1 MSHDR
6 FFRREMTRRDFLWLS
21 GIAGAA
27 VTLPQLSGCATDPIT
42 GQQVLVGMSEQDE
55 LAVDRKHSPQQFS
68 ADYGAVQDPAL
79 NRYVNEVEKSLA
91 AGTHRPDVPY
101 NARVVNANYIN
112 AYTFPGGSMAC
123 TRGIL
128 LDMDSEDELAALL
141 GHETGHVNARHSAKQ
156 AGRGMIAQA
165 GAMAVNVA
173 VAMSDYRGAA
183 PLANIASQV
192 GASALL
198 AGYSRNDERQ
208 ADALGLDYMTRA
220 GYNPDGMVNLM
231 DMLRSQHKEQPSL
244 LQTMFSSHPMSDE
257 RYATAERE
265 AHDAY
270 GSFRGKKLSRERYMD
285 HTAGLRT
292 IAPAIKAQQE
302 GESLMA
308 KKSLDDA
315 ETRFAR
321 SLKLAPDDYCGNVL
335 MGKCLLAQKQYNDAD
350 RHFSRASEI
359 YPGEGQAIYQRG
371 VSKLALGRGPE
382 ALAAF
387 NAYDRTL
394 PGNPTTLFLKGVAY
408 ETMQDKRA
416 ASQHYAAY
424 IRTGNKDAQ
433 AQFAFQRLQ
442 AWGVVKK
449 Q

>member
-6 FFRREMTRRDFLWLS
+6 FFRREMSRRDFLWLS

-55 LAVDRKHSPQQFS
+55 IGVDRKHSPQQFS
-68 ADYGAVQDPAL
+68 ADYGAVQDPEL
-79 NRYVNEVEKSLA
+79 NRYVNEVERSLA
-91 AGTHRPDVPY
+91 KNTHRPDVPY

-231 DMLRSQHKEQPSL
+231 DMLRSQHKEKPSL

-257 RYATAERE
+257 RYDTAQRE
-265 AHDAY
+265 ATDAY
-270 GSFRGKKLSRERYMD
+270 GSYRGKALSHERYMD
-285 HTAGLRT
+285 HTAGLRR
-292 IAPAIKAQQE
+292 IAPSIKAQQE

-308 KKSLDDA
+308 KKSLDEA
-315 ETRFAR
+315 ETRFDKA
-321 SLKLAPDDYCGNVL
+321 LKVAPDDYCGNVL
-335 MGKCLLAQKQYNDAD
+335 MGKCLLAQKEYASAD
-350 RHFSRASEI
+350 RHFSRATEI
-359 YPGEGQAIYQRG
+359 YPGEGQAMYQRG

-387 NAYDRTL
+387 NAYDQVL
-394 PGNPTTLFLKGVAY
+394 PGNATTLFLKGVAY

-424 IRTGNKDAQ
+424 IRSGQKDAQ

-442 AWGVVKK
+442 AWGMVK
-449 Q
+449 

>member
-6 FFRREMTRRDFLWLS
+6 FFRGEMSRRDFLWLS
-21 GIAGAA
+21 GVAGAA
-27 VTLPQLSGCATDPIT
+27 VVLPALSGCATDPIT
-42 GQQVLVGMSEQDE
+42 GQQVLVGLSEQDE
-55 LAVDRKHSPQQFS
+55 IGIDRKHSPQQFS
-68 ADYGAVQDPAL
+68 ADYGALQDPEL
-79 NRYVNEVEKSLA
+79 NRYVNDLELSLA
-91 AGTHRPDVPY
+91 RHTHRPQVPY
-101 NARVVNANYIN
+101 SARVVNANYIN

-123 TRGIL
+123 TRGIM

-156 AGRGMIAQA
+156 AGRGMVAQA

-183 PLANIASQV
+183 PLANIATQV

-208 ADALGLDYMTRA
+208 ADALGMEYMTRA

-231 DMLRSQHKEQPSL
+231 DMLRSQHREKPSL

-257 RYATAERE
+257 RYATAQRE
-265 AHDAY
+265 ATDAY
-270 GSFRGKKLSRERYMD
+270 GSYRGKKLSRERYMD
-285 HTAGLRT
+285 HTAGLRR
-292 IAPAIKAQQE
+292 IAPAVKAQQE

-308 KKSLDDA
+308 KKSLDEA
-315 ETRFAR
+315 EARFGQA
-321 SLKLAPDDYCGNVL
+321 LKMAPDDYCGNVL
-335 MGKCLLAQKQYNDAD
+335 MGKCLLAQKQYADAD
-350 RHFSRASEI
+350 RHFSRATEI
-359 YPGEGQAIYQRG
+359 YPGEGQALYQKG
-371 VSKLALGRGPE
+371 VSRLALGRGPE

-387 NAYDRTL
+387 NAYDKAL
-394 PGNPTTLFLKGVAY
+394 PGNATTLFLKGVAY
-408 ETMQDKRA
+408 ETMQDRRA

-424 IRTGNKDAQ
+424 IRSGQKDAQ

-442 AWGVVKK
+442 SWGMVK
-449 Q
+449 

>member
-27 VTLPQLSGCATDPIT
+27 VTLPQLTGCATDPIT

-55 LAVDRKHSPQQFS
+55 LGIDRKHSPQQFS
-68 ADYGAVQDPAL
+68 ADYGAVQDPEL
-79 NRYVNEVEKSLA
+79 NRYVNEVERSLA
-91 AGTHRPDVPY
+91 KNTHRPDVPY

-231 DMLRSQHKEQPSL
+231 DMLRSQHKEKPSL

-257 RYATAERE
+257 RYATAQRE
-265 AHDAY
+265 ATDAY
-270 GSFRGKKLSRERYMD
+270 GSYRGKALSRERYMD
-285 HTAGLRT
+285 HTASLRRL
-292 IAPAIKAQQE
+292 APAIKAQQE

-308 KKSLDDA
+308 KKSLDEA
-315 ETRFAR
+315 ESRFDKA
-321 SLKLAPDDYCGNVL
+321 LKVAPDDYCGNVL
-335 MGKCLLAQKQYNDAD
+335 MGKCLLAQKEYANAD

-387 NAYDRTL
+387 NAYDQVL
-394 PGNPTTLFLKGVAY
+394 PGNATTLFLKGVAY

-424 IRTGNKDAQ
+424 IRSGQKDAQ

-442 AWGVVKK
+442 AWGMVK
-449 Q
+449 

>member
-6 FFRREMTRRDFLWLS
+6 FYRREMSRRDFLWLS

-27 VTLPQLSGCATDPIT
+27 VTLPLLGGCATDPIT
-42 GQQVLVGMSEQDE
+42 GEQVLVGMSEEGE
-55 LAVDRKHSPQQFS
+55 LGIDRQHAPKQFS
-68 ADYGAVQDPAL
+68 ADYGAVQDEAL
-79 NRYVNEVEKSLA
+79 NRYVNNLELSL
-91 AGTHRPDVPY
+91 GKTTHRPEVPY

-165 GAMAVNVA
+165 GAVAVNVA

-183 PLANIASQV
+183 PLANIATQV
-192 GASALL
+192 GSSALL
-198 AGYSRNDERQ
+198 AGYSRADERQ
-208 ADALGLDYMTRA
+208 ADALGMEYMTKA

-231 DMLRSQHKEQPSL
+231 DMLRSQNKEKPSL

-257 RYATAERE
+257 RYATAQRE
-265 AHDAY
+265 ALDSY
-270 GSFRGKKLSRERYMD
+270 GSLRSKKLMRERYMD
-285 HTAGLRT
+285 NTASLRR
-292 IAPAIKAQQE
+292 IAPAIKSQQE

-308 KKSLDDA
+308 KKSIEQA
-315 ETRFAR
+315 ETSFSKA
-321 SLKLAPDDYCGNVL
+321 LAAAPDDYCGNVL
-335 MGKCLLAQKQYNDAD
+335 MGKCLIAQKQYEDAD
-350 RHFSRASEI
+350 RHFARAAQV
-359 YPGEGQAIYQRG
+359 YPGEGQAMYQRG
-371 VSKLALGRGPE
+371 ISKLALGRAPE

-387 NAYDRTL
+387 DAYDRVL
-394 PGNPTTLFLKGVAY
+394 PGNASTLFLKGVAY
-408 ETMQDKRA
+408 ETMQDKRN

-424 IRTGNKDAQ
+424 IRSGNKDPQ
-433 AQFAFQRLQ
+433 AQFAYQRLQ
-442 AWGVVKK
+442 HWGLVK
-449 Q
+449 

>member
-6 FFRREMTRRDFLWLS
+6 FFRREMSRRDFLWLS

-27 VTLPQLSGCATDPIT
+27 VTLPALTGCATDPIT
-42 GQQVLVGMSEQDE
+42 GRKVLVGMSEQE
-55 LAVDRKHSPQQFS
+55 EIGIDRKHSAQQFS
-68 ADYGAVQDPAL
+68 ADYGAVQDAEL
-79 NRYVNEVEKSLA
+79 NRYVNEVEQSLA
-91 AGTHRPDVPY
+91 KGTHRPDVPY
-101 NARVVNANYIN
+101 SARVVNANYIN

-165 GAMAVNVA
+165 GALAVNVA

-198 AGYSRNDERQ
+198 AGYSRADERQ

-265 AHDAY
+265 AQDAY

-285 HTAGLRT
+285 RTAGLRR
-292 IAPAIKAQQE
+292 IAPAIKSQQD
-302 GESLMA
+302 GETLMA
-308 KKSLDDA
+308 KKSLDEA
-315 ETRFAR
+315 EKRFAR
-321 SLKLAPDDYCGNVL
+321 ALEVAPDDYCGHVL
-335 MGKCLLAQKQYNDAD
+335 MGKCLLAQKEYANAD
-350 RHFSRASEI
+350 RHFSRATEI
-359 YPGEGQAIYQRG
+359 YPGEGQAMYQRG
-371 VSKLALGRGPE
+371 VSKLALGRAPE

-387 NAYDRTL
+387 NAYDKAL

-424 IRTGNKDAQ
+424 IRSGNKDAQ

-442 AWGVVKK
+442 AWGMVK
-449 Q
+449 

>member
-27 VTLPQLSGCATDPIT
+27 VTLPQLTGCATDPIT

-55 LAVDRKHSPQQFS
+55 LGIDRKHSPQQFS
-68 ADYGAVQDPAL
+68 ADYGAVQDPEL
-79 NRYVNEVEKSLA
+79 NRYVNEVERSLA
-91 AGTHRPDVPY
+91 KNTHRPDVPY

-231 DMLRSQHKEQPSL
+231 DMLRSQHKEKPSL

-257 RYATAERE
+257 RYATAQRE
-265 AHDAY
+265 ATDAY
-270 GSFRGKKLSRERYMD
+270 GSYRGKALSRERYMD
-285 HTAGLRT
+285 HTASLRRL
-292 IAPAIKAQQE
+292 APAIKAQQE

-308 KKSLDDA
+308 KKSLDEA
-315 ETRFAR
+315 ESRFDKA
-321 SLKLAPDDYCGNVL
+321 LKVAPDDYCGNVL
-335 MGKCLLAQKQYNDAD
+335 MGKCLLAQKEYANAD

-359 YPGEGQAIYQRG
+359 YPGEGQAMYQRG

-387 NAYDRTL
+387 NAYDQVL
-394 PGNPTTLFLKGVAY
+394 PGNATTLFLKGVAY

-424 IRTGNKDAQ
+424 IRSGQKDAQ

-442 AWGVVKK
+442 AWGMVK
-449 Q
+449 

>member
-27 VTLPQLSGCATDPIT
+27 VTLPQLTGCATDPIT

-55 LAVDRKHSPQQFS
+55 LGIDRKHSPQQFS
-68 ADYGAVQDPAL
+68 ADYGAVQDPEL
-79 NRYVNEVEKSLA
+79 NRYVNEVERSLA
-91 AGTHRPDVPY
+91 KNTHRPDVPY

-231 DMLRSQHKEQPSL
+231 DMLRSQHKEKPSL

-257 RYATAERE
+257 RYATAQRE
-265 AHDAY
+265 ATDAY
-270 GSFRGKKLSRERYMD
+270 GSYRGKALSRERYMD
-285 HTAGLRT
+285 HTASLRKL
-292 IAPAIKAQQE
+292 APAIKAQQE

-308 KKSLDDA
+308 KKSLDEA
-315 ETRFAR
+315 ESRFDKA
-321 SLKLAPDDYCGNVL
+321 LKVAPDDYCGNVL
-335 MGKCLLAQKQYNDAD
+335 MGKCLLAQKEYANAD

-359 YPGEGQAIYQRG
+359 YPGEGQAMYQRG

-387 NAYDRTL
+387 NAYDQVL
-394 PGNPTTLFLKGVAY
+394 PGNATTLFLKGVAY

-424 IRTGNKDAQ
+424 IRSGQKDAQ

-442 AWGVVKK
+442 AWGMVK
-449 Q
+449 

>member
-6 FFRREMTRRDFLWLS
+6 FFRRVMSRRDFLWLS

-42 GQQVLVGMSEQDE
+42 GQQVLVGLSEQDE
-55 LAVDRKHSPQQFS
+55 IGIDRKHSPQQFS
-68 ADYGAVQDPAL
+68 SDYGAVQDAEL
-79 NRYVNEVEKSLA
+79 NRYVNDLELSLA
-91 AGTHRPDVPY
+91 KHTHRPDVPY
-101 NARVVNANYIN
+101 SARVVNANYIN

-123 TRGIL
+123 TRGIM

-156 AGRGMIAQA
+156 AGRTMMAQV
-165 GAMAVNVA
+165 GATAVNVA

-183 PLANIASQV
+183 PLANIATQV

-198 AGYSRNDERQ
+198 AGYSRADERQ
-208 ADALGLDYMTRA
+208 ADALGMEYMTRA

-231 DMLRSQHKEQPSL
+231 DMLRSQHKEKPSL

-265 AHDAY
+265 ALDTY
-270 GSFRGKKLSRERYMD
+270 GSLRNKKLSRERYMD
-285 HTAGLRT
+285 HTAGLRKL
-292 IAPAIKAQQE
+292 APAIKSQQE

-315 ETRFAR
+315 ETRFAQ
-321 SLKLAPDDYCGNVL
+321 SLKVAPDDYCGNVL
-335 MGKCLLAQKQYNDAD
+335 MGKCLLAQKQYADAD
-350 RHFSRASEI
+350 RHFARAAEV
-359 YPGEGQAIYQRG
+359 YPGEGQAMYQRG
-371 VSKLALGRGPE
+371 VSKLALGRAPE

-387 NAYDRTL
+387 NAYDRVL

-424 IRTGNKDAQ
+424 IRSGSKDAQ
-433 AQFAFQRLQ
+433 AKFAYQRLQ
-442 AWGVVKK
+442 AWGVVK
-449 Q
+449 

>member
-27 VTLPQLSGCATDPIT
+27 VTLPQLTGCATDPIT

-55 LAVDRKHSPQQFS
+55 LGIDRKHSPQQFS
-68 ADYGAVQDPAL
+68 ADYGAVQDPEL
-79 NRYVNEVEKSLA
+79 NRYVNEVERSLA
-91 AGTHRPDVPY
+91 KNTHRPDVPY

-231 DMLRSQHKEQPSL
+231 DMLRSQHKEKPSL

-257 RYATAERE
+257 RYATAQRE
-265 AHDAY
+265 ATDAY
-270 GSFRGKKLSRERYMD
+270 GSYRGKALSRERYMD
-285 HTAGLRT
+285 HTASLRKL
-292 IAPAIKAQQE
+292 APAIKAQQE

-308 KKSLDDA
+308 KKSLDEA
-315 ETRFAR
+315 ESRFDKA
-321 SLKLAPDDYCGNVL
+321 LKVAPDDYCGNVL
-335 MGKCLLAQKQYNDAD
+335 MGKCLLAQKEYANAD

-387 NAYDRTL
+387 NTYDQLL
-394 PGNPTTLFLKGVAY
+394 PGNATTLFLKGVAY

-424 IRTGNKDAQ
+424 IRSGQKDAQ

-442 AWGVVKK
+442 AWGMVK
-449 Q
+449 

>member
-6 FFRREMTRRDFLWLS
+6 FFRREMSRRDFLWLS

-27 VTLPQLSGCATDPIT
+27 ISLPQLTGCATDPIT
-42 GQQVLVGMSEQDE
+42 GQQVIVGMSEE
-55 LAVDRKHSPQQFS
+55 GEVGIDRQHSPKQFS
-68 ADYGAVQDPAL
+68 ADYGPVQDDAL
-79 NRYVNEVEKSLA
+79 NRYVNNLELSL
-91 AGTHRPDVPY
+91 GRNTHRPNVPY

-123 TRGIL
+123 TRGIM

-173 VAMSDYRGAA
+173 VAMSDYKGAA
-183 PLANIASQV
+183 PLANIATQV

-198 AGYSRNDERQ
+198 AGYSRADERQ
-208 ADALGLDYMTRA
+208 ADSLGMEYMTRA

-231 DMLRSQHKEQPSL
+231 DMLRDQNKAKPSL

-257 RYATAERE
+257 RYATAKRE
-265 AHDAY
+265 SEETY
-270 GSFRGKKLSRERYMD
+270 GSMRNKKLMRERYMD
-285 HTAGLRT
+285 NTASLRR
-292 IAPAIKAQQE
+292 IAPSVKAQQE

-308 KKSLDDA
+308 KQSFDEA
-315 ETRFAR
+315 EASFAR
-321 SLKLAPDDYCGNVL
+321 ALKVAPDDYCGNVL
-335 MGKCLLAQKQYNDAD
+335 MGKCLIAQKQYAEAD
-350 RHFSRASEI
+350 KHFARATQV

-371 VSKLALGRGPE
+371 VSKLALGRPQE
-382 ALAAF
+382 ALASF
-387 NAYDRTL
+387 NAYDRLL
-394 PGNPTTLFLKGVAY
+394 PGNPSTLFLKGVAY
-408 ETMQDKRA
+408 ETMQDKYA

-424 IRTGNKDAQ
+424 LRSGSRDAQ
-433 AQFAFQRLQ
+433 AQFAQQRLQ
-442 AWGVVKK
+442 SWGVTKK
-449 Q
+449 

>member
-1 MSHDR
+1 MS
-6 FFRREMTRRDFLWLS
+6 RRDFLWLS

-27 VTLPQLSGCATDPIT
+27 VTLPQLTGCATDPIT
-42 GQQVLVGMSEQDE
+42 GQKVLVGLSEQDE
-55 LAVDRKHSPQQFS
+55 IGIDRKHSPQQFS
-68 ADYGAVQDPAL
+68 SDYGAVQDAEL
-79 NRYVNEVEKSLA
+79 NRYVNDIELSLA
-91 AGTHRPDVPY
+91 KNTHRPDVPY
-101 NARVVNANYIN
+101 SARVVNANYIN

-123 TRGIL
+123 TRGIM

-156 AGRGMIAQA
+156 AGRTMMAQV
-165 GAMAVNVA
+165 GATAVNVA

-183 PLANIASQV
+183 PLANIATQV

-198 AGYSRNDERQ
+198 AGYSRADERQ
-208 ADALGLDYMTRA
+208 ADALGLEYMTRA

-231 DMLRSQHKEQPSL
+231 DMLRSQHKEKPSL

-265 AHDAY
+265 ALDTY
-270 GSFRGKKLSRERYMD
+270 GSLRNKKLSRERYMD
-285 HTAGLRT
+285 HTASLRR

-315 ETRFAR
+315 ESRFGKA
-321 SLKLAPDDYCGNVL
+321 LTLAPDDYCGNVL
-335 MGKCLLAQKQYNDAD
+335 MGKCLLAQKQYADAD
-350 RHFSRASEI
+350 RHFARAAEV
-359 YPGEGQAIYQRG
+359 YPGEGQAMYQRG

-387 NAYDRTL
+387 NAYDRVL

-424 IRTGNKDAQ
+424 IRSGNKDAQ
-433 AQFAFQRLQ
+433 AQFAYQRLQ
-442 AWGVVKK
+442 AWGVVK
-449 Q
+449 

>member
-27 VTLPQLSGCATDPIT
+27 VTLPQLTGCATDPIT

-55 LAVDRKHSPQQFS
+55 LGIDRKHSPQQFS
-68 ADYGAVQDPAL
+68 ADYGAVQDPEL
-79 NRYVNEVEKSLA
+79 NRYVNEVERSLA
-91 AGTHRPDVPY
+91 KNTHRPDVPY

-231 DMLRSQHKEQPSL
+231 DMLRSQHKEKPSL

-257 RYATAERE
+257 RYDTAQRE
-265 AHDAY
+265 ATDAY
-270 GSFRGKKLSRERYMD
+270 GSYRGKALSRERYMD
-285 HTAGLRT
+285 HTASLRRL
-292 IAPAIKAQQE
+292 APAIKAQQE

-308 KKSLDDA
+308 KKSLDEA
-315 ETRFAR
+315 ESRFDKA
-321 SLKLAPDDYCGNVL
+321 LKVAPDDYCGNVL
-335 MGKCLLAQKQYNDAD
+335 MGKCLLAQKEYANAD

-387 NAYDRTL
+387 NAYDQVL
-394 PGNPTTLFLKGVAY
+394 PGNATTLFLKGVAY

-424 IRTGNKDAQ
+424 IRSGQKDAQ

-442 AWGVVKK
+442 AWGMVK
-449 Q
+449 